1 MIQWEDFEKIEIRVG
16 TILRA
21 EAFPEARKPAYKLF
35 IDFGD
40 IGIRQSSAQI
50 TKVYT
55 LEDLPGLQVIAVTN
69 FPPKRIAGFESQV
82 LVCGFDRAPGE
93 VVLAPPPPPTVLGSI
108 RETPRIAPRT
118 YPRFKGPVNSTAML
132 RPRNRP

>member
-1 MIQWEDFEKIEIRVG
+1 MTPWEAFQSVEFTVG

-35 IDFGD
+35 IDFGEK
-40 IGIRQSSAQI
+40 GIKQSSAQI
-50 TKVYT
+50 TKVYQ

-69 FPPKRIAGFESQV
+69 FEPRRIAGFESQV

-93 VVLAPPPPPTVLGSI
+93 VVLAQ
-108 RETPRIAPRT
+108 PRS
-118 YPRFKGPVNSTAML
+118 PVPNGTRMY
-132 RPRNRP
+132 

>member
-1 MIQWEDFEKIEIRVG
+1 MIEYADFEKVDLRVG
-16 TILRA
+16 TIVKA
-21 EAFPEARKPAYKLF
+21 EEFPEARKPAYKLF
-35 IDFGD
+35 VDFGSE

-55 LEDLPGLQVIAVTN
+55 LEELPGRQVVGVVN

-93 VVLAPPPPPTVLGSI
+93 VVLIQPSETVPNGS
-108 RETPRIAPRT
+108 RL
-118 YPRFKGPVNSTAML
+118 Y
-132 RPRNRP
+132 